1 MFRFACQLSEWIDRD
16 ILQQATERS
25 LDVFPIFRSVLKHG
39 LFWYYLEKTE
49 LVPVVE
55 PEYRPPCGQIYD
67 PSSRNL
73 LFEVSCYR
81 NRINLE
87 VYHSLT
93 DGTGALQFLKT
104 LVCNYLAIKYP
115 PLKEDLCPRSNMMPR
130 FRNGTK
136 TAFPSIMTLTT
147 AQREPKAENPAS
159 SKVFVCRRADSKSSK
174 ESCRSRRFCSLQNP
188 IIPPLP

>member
-1 MFRFACQLSEWIDRD
+1 M
-16 ILQQATERS
+16 
-25 LDVFPIFRSVLKHG
+25 
-39 LFWYYLEKTE
+39 
-49 LVPVVE
+49 VE

-73 LFEVSCYR
+73 LFEVTCWR

-115 PLKEDLCPRSNMMPR
+115 QLLPTCFQKSNTTPPPPS
-130 FRNGTK
+130 GTR
-136 TAFPSIMTLTT
+136 TAF
-147 AQREPKAENPAS
+147 
-159 SKVFVCRRADSKSSK
+159 
-174 ESCRSRRFCSLQNP
+174 
-188 IIPPLP
+188 